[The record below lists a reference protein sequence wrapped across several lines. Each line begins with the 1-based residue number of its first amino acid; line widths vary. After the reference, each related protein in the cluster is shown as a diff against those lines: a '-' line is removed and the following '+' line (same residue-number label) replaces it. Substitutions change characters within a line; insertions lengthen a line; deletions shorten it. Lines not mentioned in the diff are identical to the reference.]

1 LCRGLERAVKDTSDQ
16 TLIYPPAVAY
26 ALLLTTALALGGFL
40 VTSIQGFLVGSGI
53 GTAAAKVLVT
63 RHVGYAIPTVL
74 LSLFSQSM
82 VIFYFIGTGKLV
94 KEEIVTLPE
103 AERLVIVR
111 VLRRFKAETSPAAT
125 FSLLAAI
132 AVFVL
137 GGAAHT
143 RALPSWVHL
152 ASALVAVGTHY
163 WALSAEWRVFGE
175 NNRLMGDPGK
185 FARELT
191 SGPAGTSAPRQ
202 P

>member
-1 LCRGLERAVKDTSDQ
+1 M
-16 TLIYPPAVAY
+16 AY

-40 VTSIQGFLVGSGI
+40 VTSLQGFFVASGI
-53 GTAAAKVLVT
+53 GTAAAKVVVT

-94 KEEIVTLPE
+94 KEEITGFPEDEKRAVTG
-103 AERLVIVR
+103 A
-111 VLRRFKAETSPAAT
+111 LRRFKAETSPAAT

-152 ASALVAVGTHY
+152 SSALVAVGTHF
-163 WALSAEWRVFGE
+163 WALGAEWRVFGE

-185 FARELT
+185 FARTLLRAAGGIAT
-191 SGPAGTSAPRQ
+191 SGPAGTSAPRR

>member
-1 LCRGLERAVKDTSDQ
+1 M
-16 TLIYPPAVAY
+16 AY

-53 GTAAAKVLVT
+53 GSAAAKVLVT

-94 KEEIVTLPE
+94 KEEIAGLPE
-103 AERLVIVR
+103 EERQTVVR

-152 ASALVAVGTHY
+152 ASALAAVGTHY

-185 FARELT
+185 FARELLRAARGDPSPGADPSLR
-191 SGPAGTSAPRQ
+191 SG
-202 P
+202 

>member
-1 LCRGLERAVKDTSDQ
+1 M
-16 TLIYPPAVAY
+16 AY

-40 VTSIQGFLVGSGI
+40 VTSLQGFLVASGI
-53 GTAAAKVLVT
+53 GSAAAKVLVP
-63 RHVGYAIPTVL
+63 RHVGMAIPTVL

-94 KEEIVTLPE
+94 KEEIVDLRENEKRT
-103 AERLVIVR
+103 IVAA
-111 VLRRFKAETSPAAT
+111 LRRFKAQTSPAAT
-125 FSLLAAI
+125 FSLLSAI

-152 ASALVAVGTHY
+152 ASALTAVATHF
-163 WALSAEWRVFGE
+163 WALGAEYRVFGE

-185 FARELT
+185 FARAAMREAAT
-191 SGPAGTSAPRQ
+191 AVRAGSSAPQ
-202 P
+202 

>member
-1 LCRGLERAVKDTSDQ
+1 M
-16 TLIYPPAVAY
+16 AY

-40 VTSIQGFLVGSGI
+40 VTSLQGFLVGSGI
-53 GTAAAKVLVT
+53 GSGAAKVLVT

-94 KEEIVTLPE
+94 KEDIVELPE
-103 AERLVIVR
+103 DEKRAVVGA
-111 VLRRFKAETSPAAT
+111 LRRFKAQTSPAAT
-125 FSLLAAI
+125 FSLLSAI
-132 AVFVL
+132 TVFVL

-152 ASALVAVGTHY
+152 VSALVAVATHF
-163 WALSAEWRVFGE
+163 WALKAEWRVFGE
-175 NNRLMGDPGK
+175 NNRLMGDPGR
-185 FARELT
+185 FSRELLRAAGGSPI
-191 SGPAGTSAPRQ
+191 SGPAGKSAPPR